1 MKSLPTILAALM
13 MPIAA
18 QAANIRPI
26 KPGHVFV
33 QGEIVTGDLAKL
45 RKVVKAGDYIWLDS
59 VGGNVLEGLL
69 ISNYIRQNS
78 LKTGVADGMYCASIC
93 VSILAGGV
101 DRIVAKDAR
110 VAVHSAGTPK
120 GEDIATQGITL
131 LMARHISRM
140 GAPDTVVAKI
150 VTTENSSVYQ
160 LTAADMKGWV
170 R

>member
-1 MKSLPTILAALM
+1 MKYLPTILAALM

-26 KPGHVFV
+26 KPGHVF
-33 QGEIVTGDLAKL
+33 
-45 RKVVKAGDYIWLDS
+45 
-59 VGGNVLEGLL
+59 
-69 ISNYIRQNS
+69 
-78 LKTGVADGMYCASIC
+78 
-93 VSILAGGV
+93 ILAGGV

-160 LTAADMKGWV
+160 LTAADMTGWV